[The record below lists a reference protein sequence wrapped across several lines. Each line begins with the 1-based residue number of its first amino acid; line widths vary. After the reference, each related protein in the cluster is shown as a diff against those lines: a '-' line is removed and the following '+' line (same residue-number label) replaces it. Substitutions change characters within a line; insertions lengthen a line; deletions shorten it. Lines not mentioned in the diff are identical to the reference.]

1 MNVILAMSTL
11 ARDKQL
17 YYNNG
22 VPNINLYNSCL
33 TTNTTCMCCTYI
45 YNIIFCLTLLP
56 LQIKYITLSM
66 LLLVVILTFS

>member
-1 MNVILAMSTL
+1 MNVMLAMSTL

-22 VPNINLYNSCL
+22 VPNVNLYNSCL
-33 TTNTTCMCCTYI
+33 TTNTTFRHACVVHI
-45 YNIIFCLTLLP
+45 YNIKFCLTPLP

-66 LLLVVILTFS
+66 LLAYCLL